1 MNHLRKLKRTSGCA
15 VGLKPATARRIEMPW
30 KASVESAYFHS
41 ETRVLYNNNN
51 NNNTT
56 NKKKKKKKKN
66 RTPAERS
73 HARV

>member
-1 MNHLRKLKRTSGCA
+1 MNHLRKLEQTSGCA
-15 VGLKPATARRIEMPW
+15 AGLKPATARRIEMPW

-41 ETRVLYNNNN
+41 ETQVLYNSNNN
-51 NNNTT
+51 KTT
-56 NKKKKKKKKN
+56 KKKSN